1 MAIYSSNFILIAI
14 IATFLWTVVD
24 AANVNTTGSTD
35 GPIGTHN
42 SDPSVHCSKTR
53 WYNVLFFYLSNYA
66 IHAATVRSLPG
77 ESARASAAYKACCL
91 LVPYAGFR
99 RGLNVF
105 MRASMLANT
114 PLQMAARAN
123 ALCMVSTSIE
133 HMKMTD
139 FHACVS
145 EIKSETSNI
154 TNTRNTREIILHVRA
169 PYAHYAPKSKW
180 AQLGFFM
187 LQSYRFRAISLDQQL
202 IRVGDIQLHGLCQL
216 PPGYTLCFVPPY
228 MAIDPRHT
236 ASSIGSSMAISS
248 QFSALQVLWS
258 IAQTC
263 IGSYTLYQ
271 SRGSQLEIYGY
282 AAFGLTVIPYVIASI
297 INLLASLVSRQYDN
311 VFLVHS
317 SIMDEA
323 INRGAVVD
331 GVVGSIDR
339 VEGEGENI
347 TSDDE
352 LGKLG
357 NSAVVF
363 RGNINV
369 EGRFSCKVDMTE
381 DLTEY
386 MLMPPEIPPCTPPA
400 KIKKLKKYLLDIFE
414 DPAKIDKRLASSI
427 QAQKEEKCILSI
439 PSHGSFTRLPPT
451 HLEPI
456 FLFLASLIL
465 IIAVAAPYIII
476 YILTGW
482 QKRQVTS
489 TQINFTIHWLC
500 LGQSSGL
507 FVAEFERH
515 TRRSYWG
522 WILLF
527 VVVCYSWAPI
537 GGLVVVAQEMYEFGH
552 CESL

>member
-1 MAIYSSNFILIAI
+1 
-14 IATFLWTVVD
+14 
-24 AANVNTTGSTD
+24 
-35 GPIGTHN
+35 
-42 SDPSVHCSKTR
+42 
-53 WYNVLFFYLSNYA
+53 
-66 IHAATVRSLPG
+66 
-77 ESARASAAYKACCL
+77 
-91 LVPYAGFR
+91 
-99 RGLNVF
+99 
-105 MRASMLANT
+105 
-114 PLQMAARAN
+114 MAARAN
-123 ALCMVSTSIE
+123 ALCMVVRSQDWRPRDGDFIRGCALDAAIPDNDSQGSCGPNFLDKSTTIE

-139 FHACVS
+139 FHACAS
-145 EIKSETSNI
+145 EIQSETSNS
-154 TNTRNTREIILHVRA
+154 TNPREVILHVRA

-187 LQSYRFRAISLDQQL
+187 LQSYRFRAMSLDQQL
-202 IRVGDIQLHGLCQL
+202 IRVGDIELHGLWQL
-216 PPGYTLCFVPPY
+216 PLGYTLCFVPPH
-228 MAIDPRHT
+228 MAINPRHI
-236 ASSIGSSMAISS
+236 ASGFGSSMAISS

-258 IAQTC
+258 IDQTC

-282 AAFGLTVIPYVIASI
+282 TAFGLTVIPYVIASI

-317 SIMDEA
+317 SIMDEV
-323 INRGAVVD
+323 INRDALVD

-339 VEGEGENI
+339 VEGEGENL
-347 TSDDE
+347 TSEDE
-352 LGKLG
+352 LGKLS

-363 RGNINV
+363 RGNMDV
-369 EGRFSCKVDMTE
+369 EGRFTCEVDTAD
-381 DLTEY
+381 DLPAYT
-386 MLMPPEIPPCTPPA
+386 LMPPENSPCAPPT
-400 KIKKLKKYLLDIFE
+400 KIKRLKNYLLDIFE
-414 DPAKIDKRLASSI
+414 DPSKVEKRLASSI
-427 QAQKEEKCILSI
+427 QAQKKEKCILSI

-465 IIAVAAPYIII
+465 IIAVAAPYILI

-482 QKRQVTS
+482 QKRQATS

-507 FVAEFERH
+507 FIAEFERH

-552 CESL
+552 LFMWFANKSDESM